1 MLKSF
6 FLNKKWVLW
15 SWGGLIVL
23 LVSLYFQV
31 LMTVAINTWYGKFYD
46 LLQKAADYSDKPQE
60 GIGLFF
66 RQLVSV
72 DYVLIEMEGSN
83 DF

>member
-23 LVSLYFQV
+23 ISSLYFQV

-46 LLQKAADYSDKPQE
+46 LLQNLNPSLPPKMTVNKY
-60 GIGLFF
+60 LFKN
-66 RQLVSV
+66 R
-72 DYVLIEMEGSN
+72 
-83 DF
+83 